1 MKEKLKLNLNKKKKK
16 KKKNKYGEI
25 PLIIACKNRNKE
37 IIKCLL
43 KYPKIKINMKT
54 EYGINTL
61 MIF

>member
-1 MKEKLKLNLNKKKKK
+1 MKEKLKLNLNKKK